1 MEVKVKLLILNGIVC
16 DPSNKFEKKADIL
29 IENGKIVNISIK
41 SKKRKLNAK
50 IIDAKGKYVVPGLID
65 MHTHLREPG
74 REDEETIKTGTR
86 AAAMGGFTTVC
97 SMPNTQPVIDSV
109 SGVKFILTTAK
120 NEGIVNVFPIGAI
133 TKGSNGLELAEIG
146 KMKGAGI
153 IAISDDG
160 KSVMNAIIM
169 RRALEYS
176 KMFGLPVIS
185 HCEDMNL
192 SANGEINEGYI
203 STVLGLKGIPR
214 QAEEIMV
221 ARDIALTELTD
232 GKLHIAH
239 MSTAR
244 SVELVRNAKKRGIK
258 VTAETAPHYFSL
270 TDEEIK
276 NTDYNTNTKMNP
288 PLRTIDDINAICKG
302 LSDGTIDCIAS
313 DHAPHLIE
321 EKEQE
326 FRVAPFGI
334 IGLET
339 MLPLIITKLVNEKV
353 ISFREVIAKLTC
365 NPAKILGLRKG
376 TLSVGSD
383 ADVTIIDSKQTKTI
397 EKFESKCKNSPFIGK
412 ELTGF
417 ATTTIVSGKVVM
429 DGGKIVS
436 D

>member
-1 MEVKVKLLILNGIVC
+1 MKLLILNGIVC

>member
-1 MEVKVKLLILNGIVC
+1 VKLLILNGIVC